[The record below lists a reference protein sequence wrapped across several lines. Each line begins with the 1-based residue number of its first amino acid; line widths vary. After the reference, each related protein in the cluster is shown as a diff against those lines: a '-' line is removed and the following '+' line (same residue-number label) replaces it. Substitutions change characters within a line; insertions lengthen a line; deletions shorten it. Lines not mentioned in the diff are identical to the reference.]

1 MHTHA
6 VLVVAGPLLYGIAV
20 QLMQFALITALV
32 TVLQSQ
38 FNVALLKTNPLADR
52 QLQVKVVVFQTK
64 FLLQRQADPLLFP
77 VV

>member
-6 VLVVAGPLLYGIAV
+6 VLVAAGPLLYGIAV

-38 FNVALLKTNPLADR
+38 FNVVVLKTNPLAAR

-64 FLLQRQADPLLFP
+64 FLLQRQVDPLLFP